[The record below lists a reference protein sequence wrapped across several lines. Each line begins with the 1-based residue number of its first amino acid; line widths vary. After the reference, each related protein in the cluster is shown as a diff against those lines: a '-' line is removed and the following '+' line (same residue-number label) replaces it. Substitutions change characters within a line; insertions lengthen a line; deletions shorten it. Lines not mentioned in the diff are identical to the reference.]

1 MLSNW
6 CTAHRERGEEMVRQ
20 PTTEPDCR
28 ETERL
33 CRWVWEL
40 TGSDSLAEASQVAL
54 VPLRVLLIILLAVA
68 ARWALRRAVDRLVHQ
83 ATTDQVP
90 AVLRPLPER
99 IRDTVQE
106 VTRGSLARRRQRA
119 EAFGSVLRSVVTI
132 AVFTI
137 AVLLILSEFAINLA
151 PLLAGAGIIG
161 VALGF
166 GAQSLVRDLLAGLF
180 MLLEDQYGVGDI
192 VDVGEASGTVHAV
205 GLRITTLRDLQGTYW
220 YVPNGEIR
228 RVGNRSQG
236 TAVVVVDM
244 PIGFA
249 PVTVATEAL
258 RRGARQLVDDPALAG
273 GLVEPPEVLGVHQ
286 VTVEGAVIRTTVQ
299 TTADAQWQIGR
310 ELRRRQSEALAE
322 AGVAAQILAAR
333 VYPRD
338 LGGAGAQPSGE
349 GGDRP
354 G

>member
-6 CTAHRERGEEMVRQ
+6 CTVRWERSEQMVRQ
-20 PTTEPDCR
+20 PITEPACL

-40 TGSDSLAEASQVAL
+40 TGTRWLAEAGEVAL
-54 VPLRVLLIILLAVA
+54 VPLRVALIIVLALV
-68 ARWALRRAVDRLVHQ
+68 ARWLLRRAVERLVRR
-83 ATTDQVP
+83 AANDQVP
-90 AVLRPLPER
+90 VVLRPLPER
-99 IRDTVQE
+99 VRITVQE

-119 EAFGSVLRSVVTI
+119 EAFGSVLSSVVTI
-132 AVFTI
+132 AVFAM
-137 AVLLILSEFAINLA
+137 AVLLVLSEFEINLA

-166 GAQSLVRDLLAGLF
+166 GAQSLVRDLLSGLF

-205 GLRITTLRDLQGTYW
+205 GIRITTLRDMQGTYW
-220 YVPNGEIR
+220 YIPNGEIR
-228 RVGNRSQG
+228 RVGNHSQG

-249 PVTVATEAL
+249 SVTKATEAL
-258 RRGARQLVDDPALAG
+258 RRGARRLVDDPALADD
-273 GLVEPPEVLGVHQ
+273 LVAPPEVLGVHQ
-286 VTVEGAVIRTTVQ
+286 VTVEGAVVRTTVQ
-299 TTADAQWQIGR
+299 TTADAQWHIGR
-310 ELRRRQSEALAE
+310 ELRRRQAEALTE

-338 LGGAGAQPSGE
+338 LGGAGGQPSG
-349 GGDRP
+349 
-354 G
+354 